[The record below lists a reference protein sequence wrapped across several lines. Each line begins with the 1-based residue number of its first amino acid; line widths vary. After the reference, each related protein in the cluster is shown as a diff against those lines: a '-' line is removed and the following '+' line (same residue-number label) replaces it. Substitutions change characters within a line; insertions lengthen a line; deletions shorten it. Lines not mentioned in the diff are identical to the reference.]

1 MAEAFANHY
10 GKDVLVASS
19 AGLMPVASVDPR
31 TVRVMEERGVDV
43 SLHAPSLY
51 DLRGRELDV
60 VVNLSGAPIHRYQM
74 ESSPEMIEWHVRDP
88 YNADLEFY
96 REIRDEI
103 ERLVMLLIL
112 DLRRRLRAKAA
123 G

>member
-19 AGLMPVASVDPR
+19 AGLMPVPLIDPR
-31 TVRVMEERGVDV
+31 TVFVMEERGVDV

-51 DLRGRELDV
+51 DPRGEFDV
-60 VVNLSGAPIHRYQM
+60 VVNLSGAPMLR
-74 ESSPEMIEWHVRDP
+74 SSANGNSDLLEWRVRDP
-88 YNADLEFY
+88 YNANIDFY

-103 ERLVMLLIL
+103 ERLVMLFIL
-112 DLRRRLRAKAA
+112 DLRRRLGAKAA

>member
-1 MAEAFANHY
+1 MAEAFANYY
-10 GKDVLVASS
+10 GKDVLIAAS
-19 AGLMPVASVDPR
+19 AGLMPVESVDPR

-51 DLRGRELDV
+51 DPRGEFDIL
-60 VVNLSGAPIHRYQM
+60 VNLSGVPALRPPADGG
-74 ESSPEMIEWHVRDP
+74 PELIEWQVRDP

-103 ERLVMLLIL
+103 ERLVMLFIL
-112 DLRRRLRAKAA
+112 DLRRLRAKAA